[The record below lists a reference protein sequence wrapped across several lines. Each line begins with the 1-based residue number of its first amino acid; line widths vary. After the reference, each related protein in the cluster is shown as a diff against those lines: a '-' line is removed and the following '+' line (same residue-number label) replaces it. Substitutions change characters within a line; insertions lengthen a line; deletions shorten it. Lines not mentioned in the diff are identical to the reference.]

1 MKRISLIAV
10 ALALAAVPLAADAK
24 EKLTYAYL
32 QDPVLEAVMWPLRN
46 GKVTSDKLEIDGK
59 GYQIPVL
66 IQGTATKQWDVV
78 MTAVMSVPRAK
89 EQGLELRV
97 LSTALRYHKS
107 GDGAHVWV
115 KKGSPIKSIADL
127 KGKTIATYGLQS
139 TGVTL
144 VRLALWKK
152 YGVNVQFENGD
163 FKWQQLPA
171 PALPGALS
179 TALRYHKSGDGAHV
193 WVRKGS
199 PYKTIADLKGKTIA
213 TYGLQSTGVTLVRLA
228 LWKKYGVNVQFENGD
243 FKWQQ
248 LPAPA
253 LPGALATDKVEG
265 ATLIHSQA
273 YQASKSGDFVPV
285 AKTAEDMFELFKLRM
300 VSAVNVGYVEKIAAK
315 PELYKEF
322 NRMQK
327 ASVTY
332 TLANI
337 GEVSEAVGKETRND
351 PAYFKAWFE
360 QYSDFPAAVSQ
371 NDIDAMNKVWAL
383 SKELGV
389 LKDFPDAKTMIWE
402 GAIRE

>member
-1 MKRISLIAV
+1 MKRISLVVA
-10 ALALAAVPLAADAK
+10 ALALVAPLAAGAK

-115 KKGSPIKSIADL
+115 KKGSP
-127 KGKTIATYGLQS
+127 
-139 TGVTL
+139 
-144 VRLALWKK
+144 
-152 YGVNVQFENGD
+152 
-163 FKWQQLPA
+163 
-171 PALPGALS
+171 
-179 TALRYHKSGDGAHV
+179 
-193 WVRKGS
+193 
-199 PYKTIADLKGKTIA
+199 YKTINDLKGKTIA

-322 NRMQK
+322 NRMLK
-327 ASVTY
+327 GAIDY
-332 TLANI
+332 TLKNI
-337 GEVSEAVGKETRND
+337 DEVSKAVGAETKND

-360 QYSDFPAAVSQ
+360 QYSDFPAVVSQ

-383 SKELGV
+383 SKELGI

-402 GAIRE
+402 SAIRE

>member
-1 MKRISLIAV
+1 MRTRTQYLAAAALIA
-10 ALALAAVPLAADAK
+10 AAPLAGPAAAK
-24 EKLTYAYL
+24 DKLTFAYL
-32 QDPVLEAVMWPLRN
+32 QDPVLEAVMWPMRN
-46 GKVTSDKLEIDGK
+46 GKVTSDTLEIDGR
-59 GYQIPVL
+59 GYQIPAL
-66 IQGTATKQWDVV
+66 IQGTASKQWDVV
-78 MTAVMSVPRAK
+78 MTAVMAVPRAK
-89 EQGLELRV
+89 QMGLELRV

-115 KKGSPIKSIADL
+115 KKGSPYKSITEL

-139 TGVTL
+139 TGITL

-152 YGVNVQFENGD
+152 YGVNVQ
-163 FKWQQLPA
+163 
-171 PALPGALS
+171 
-179 TALRYHKSGDGAHV
+179 Y
-193 WVRKGS
+193 
-199 PYKTIADLKGKTIA
+199 
-213 TYGLQSTGVTLVRLA
+213 
-228 LWKKYGVNVQFENGD
+228 ENGD

-273 YQASKSGDFVPV
+273 YQAAKTGDFVPI
-285 AKTAEDMFELFKLRM
+285 ARTAEDMWELFKLRM
-300 VSAVNVGYVEKIAAK
+300 VSAVNVGYAEKIAEK
-315 PELYKEF
+315 PALYREF
-322 NRMQK
+322 NRMLK

-332 TLANI
+332 TLKNI
-337 GEVSEAVGKETRND
+337 GEVSEAVGKETKND

-383 SKELGV
+383 SKELGI

>member
-1 MKRISLIAV
+1 MKPRPLV
-10 ALALAAVPLAADAK
+10 LAAAAMLAAAPAFAK
-24 EKLTYAYL
+24 DKLSFAYL

-46 GKVTSDKLEIDGK
+46 GKVVSDKLEIDGK

-115 KKGSPIKSIADL
+115 KKGSP
-127 KGKTIATYGLQS
+127 
-139 TGVTL
+139 
-144 VRLALWKK
+144 
-152 YGVNVQFENGD
+152 
-163 FKWQQLPA
+163 
-171 PALPGALS
+171 
-179 TALRYHKSGDGAHV
+179 
-193 WVRKGS
+193 
-199 PYKTIADLKGKTIA
+199 YKTIADLKGKTIA
-213 TYGLQSTGVTLVRLA
+213 TYGLQSTGITLVRLA

-253 LPGALATDKVEG
+253 LPGALATDKVEA

-273 YQASKSGDFVPV
+273 YQAAKNGDFVPV
-285 AKTAEDMFELFKLRM
+285 ARTAEDMWELFKLRM
-300 VSAVNVGYVEKIAAK
+300 VSAVNVGYAEKIAAR
-315 PELYKEF
+315 PELYREF
-322 NRMQK
+322 NRMLK
-327 ASVTY
+327 AAIDY
-332 TLANI
+332 TLKNI
-337 GEVSEAVGKETRND
+337 DEVSEAVGKETKND

-360 QYSDFPAAVSQ
+360 QYSDFPAVVAQ

-383 SKELGV
+383 SKELGI
-389 LKDFPDAKTMIWE
+389 LKDYPDAKTMIWE

>member
-1 MKRISLIAV
+1 MRKFPLYFA
-10 ALALAAVPLAADAK
+10 ALSMAAAVPATAK
-24 EKLTYAYL
+24 DKLSYAYL
-32 QDPVLEAVMWPLRN
+32 QEPVLEAVMWPLRN
-46 GKVTSDKLEIDGK
+46 GKVTSDKLEIDGR

-115 KKGSPIKSIADL
+115 KKGSPIKSI
-127 KGKTIATYGLQS
+127 Q
-139 TGVTL
+139 
-144 VRLALWKK
+144 
-152 YGVNVQFENGD
+152 
-163 FKWQQLPA
+163 
-171 PALPGALS
+171 
-179 TALRYHKSGDGAHV
+179 
-193 WVRKGS
+193 
-199 PYKTIADLKGKTIA
+199 DLKGKTIA

-253 LPGALATDKVEG
+253 LPGALATDKVEA

-273 YQASKSGDFVPV
+273 YQASKTGDFVPI
-285 AKTAEDMFELFKLRM
+285 ARTAEDMWALFQLRM

-315 PELYKEF
+315 PELYREF
-322 NRMQK
+322 NRMLH
-327 ASVTY
+327 AAITY
-332 TLANI
+332 TLKNLA
-337 GEVSEAVGKETRND
+337 EVSEAVGKETKND
-351 PAYFKAWFE
+351 PTYFKAWFE

-383 SKELGV
+383 SKELGI
-389 LKDFPDAKTMIWE
+389 LNEYPDAKTMIWE

>member
-1 MKRISLIAV
+1 MKPRSLV
-10 ALALAAVPLAADAK
+10 LAAAVLATAPAFAK
-24 EKLTYAYL
+24 DKLSFAYL
-32 QDPVLEAVMWPLRN
+32 QDPVLEAVMWPMRN

-89 EQGLELRV
+89 EMGLELRV

-115 KKGSPIKSIADL
+115 KKGSP
-127 KGKTIATYGLQS
+127 
-139 TGVTL
+139 
-144 VRLALWKK
+144 
-152 YGVNVQFENGD
+152 
-163 FKWQQLPA
+163 
-171 PALPGALS
+171 
-179 TALRYHKSGDGAHV
+179 
-193 WVRKGS
+193 
-199 PYKTIADLKGKTIA
+199 YKTIHDLKGKTIA

-273 YQASKSGDFVPV
+273 YQASKTGDFVPV
-285 AKTAEDMFELFKLRM
+285 AKTAEDMYELFKLRM
-300 VSAVNVGYVEKIAAK
+300 VSAVNVGYAEKIAAK
-315 PELYKEF
+315 PELYREF
-322 NRMQK
+322 NRMLK
-327 ASVTY
+327 ASVDY
-332 TLANI
+332 TLKNI
-337 GEVSEAVGKETRND
+337 GEVSEAVGKETKND

>member
-1 MKRISLIAV
+1 MRTLLTI
-10 ALALAAVPLAADAK
+10 ALAAATALAVPASAK

-32 QDPVLEAVMWPLRN
+32 QDPVLESVMWPIRN
-46 GKVTSDKLEIDGK
+46 GKVKSDKLEIEGR

-89 EQGLELRV
+89 AQGLELRV

-115 KKGSPIKSIADL
+115 KKGSPIKSIQDL
-127 KGKTIATYGLQS
+127 KGKTIGTYGLQS

-152 YGVNVQFENGD
+152 YGVNVQYENGD
-163 FKWQQLPA
+163 F
-171 PALPGALS
+171 
-179 TALRYHKSGDGAHV
+179 T
-193 WVRKGS
+193 
-199 PYKTIADLKGKTIA
+199 
-213 TYGLQSTGVTLVRLA
+213 
-228 LWKKYGVNVQFENGD
+228 
-243 FKWQQ
+243 WQQ

-253 LPGALATDKVEG
+253 LPGALATDKIAA

-273 YQASKSGDFVPV
+273 YQAAKTGDFVPI
-285 AKTAEDMFELFKLRM
+285 ARTAEDMWQLFKLRM
-300 VSAVNVGYVEKIAAK
+300 VSAVNVGYAEKIAAK
-315 PELYKEF
+315 PELYREF
-322 NRMQK
+322 NRMLHEAIQ
-327 ASVTY
+327 Y
-332 TLANI
+332 TLKNI
-337 GEVSEAVGKETRND
+337 DEVSQAVGKETKND

-360 QYSDFPAAVSQ
+360 QYSEFAATVSQ

-383 SKELGV
+383 SKELGI
-389 LKDFPDAKTMIWE
+389 LKGDIPDAKTMIWE

>member
-1 MKRISLIAV
+1 MKRISLVV
-10 ALALAAVPLAADAK
+10 AAFALAAPLAAGAK

-89 EQGLELRV
+89 EMGLELRV

-115 KKGSPIKSIADL
+115 KKGSPYKS
-127 KGKTIATYGLQS
+127 
-139 TGVTL
+139 
-144 VRLALWKK
+144 
-152 YGVNVQFENGD
+152 
-163 FKWQQLPA
+163 
-171 PALPGALS
+171 
-179 TALRYHKSGDGAHV
+179 
-193 WVRKGS
+193 
-199 PYKTIADLKGKTIA
+199 IADLKGKTIA

-273 YQASKSGDFVPV
+273 YQASKSGDFVPI
-285 AKTAEDMFELFKLRM
+285 ARTAEDMFELFKLRM

-322 NRMQK
+322 NRMLK
-327 ASVTY
+327 ASIDY
-332 TLANI
+332 TLKNI
-337 GEVSEAVGKETRND
+337 AEVSDIVAKETKND

-360 QYSDFPAAVSQ
+360 QYSDFPAVVSQ

-383 SKELGV
+383 SKELGI

-402 GAIRE
+402 GALRE

>member
-1 MKRISLIAV
+1 MKTRTLV
-10 ALALAAVPLAADAK
+10 LAAAVLAAAPAFAK
-24 EKLTYAYL
+24 DKLSFAYL
-32 QDPVLEAVMWPLRN
+32 QDPVLEAVMWPMRN

-78 MTAVMSVPRAK
+78 MTAVMAVPRAK
-89 EQGLELRV
+89 EMGLELRV

-115 KKGSPIKSIADL
+115 KKGSPYKTINDL

-139 TGVTL
+139 TG
-144 VRLALWKK
+144 
-152 YGVNVQFENGD
+152 
-163 FKWQQLPA
+163 
-171 PALPGALS
+171 
-179 TALRYHKSGDGAHV
+179 
-193 WVRKGS
+193 
-199 PYKTIADLKGKTIA
+199 I
-213 TYGLQSTGVTLVRLA
+213 TLVRLA

-273 YQASKSGDFVPV
+273 YQAAKTGDFVAV
-285 AKTAEDMFELFKLRM
+285 ARTAEDMWELFKLRM
-300 VSAVNVGYVEKIAAK
+300 VSAVNVGYAEKIAAK

-322 NRMQK
+322 NRMLK
-327 ASVTY
+327 ASVDY
-332 TLANI
+332 TLKNI
-337 GEVSEAVGKETRND
+337 GEVSEAVGKETKND

-383 SKELGV
+383 SKELGI

>member
-1 MKRISLIAV
+1 MKRIVSLTGIAV
-10 ALALAAVPLAADAK
+10 AAAFVAPASAK
-24 EKLTYAYL
+24 EKLSFAYL
-32 QDPVLEAVMWPLRN
+32 QDPVLEAVMWPIRN
-46 GKVTSDKLEIDGK
+46 GKIPSQTLEIEGK

-66 IQGTATKQWDVV
+66 LQGTATKQWDIV

-139 TGVTL
+139 TGITL

-152 YGVNVQFENGD
+152 YGVNVQ
-163 FKWQQLPA
+163 
-171 PALPGALS
+171 
-179 TALRYHKSGDGAHV
+179 Y
-193 WVRKGS
+193 
-199 PYKTIADLKGKTIA
+199 
-213 TYGLQSTGVTLVRLA
+213 
-228 LWKKYGVNVQFENGD
+228 ENGD

-253 LPGALATDKVEG
+253 LPGALATDKVEA

-273 YQASKSGDFVPV
+273 YQATKTGDFVPI
-285 AKTAEDMFELFKLRM
+285 ARTAEDMYEIFKLRM

-315 PELYKEF
+315 PALYKEF
-322 NRMQK
+322 NRVLL
-327 ASVTY
+327 ASVQY
-332 TLANI
+332 VHKNMD
-337 GEVSEAVGKETRND
+337 EVSKAAGAETKVD

-360 QYSDFPAAVSQ
+360 QYSEFPAVVSQ
-371 NDIDAMNKVWAL
+371 NDIDAMNKVWEL
-383 SKELGV
+383 SKELGI
-389 LKDFPDAKTMIWE
+389 LKEYPDAKTMIWE
-402 GAIRE
+402 GATRE

>member
-1 MKRISLIAV
+1 MKTLTHI
-10 ALALAAVPLAADAK
+10 LAAASLAAALPAHAK

-46 GKVTSDKLEIDGK
+46 GKVTSTTLEIDGK

-66 IQGTATKQWDVV
+66 LQGTATKQWDVV

-107 GDGAHVWV
+107 GDGAHIWV
-115 KKGSPIKSIADL
+115 KKGSPYKSIHDL

-139 TGVTL
+139 TG
-144 VRLALWKK
+144 
-152 YGVNVQFENGD
+152 
-163 FKWQQLPA
+163 
-171 PALPGALS
+171 
-179 TALRYHKSGDGAHV
+179 
-193 WVRKGS
+193 
-199 PYKTIADLKGKTIA
+199 I
-213 TYGLQSTGVTLVRLA
+213 TLVRLA

-253 LPGALATDKVEG
+253 LPGALATDKVEA

-273 YQASKSGDFVPV
+273 YQASKSGDFVPI
-285 AKTAEDMFELFKLRM
+285 ARTAEDMWQLFKLRM

-315 PELYKEF
+315 PALYREF
-322 NRMQK
+322 NRLLRE
-327 ASVTY
+327 SVAY
-332 TLANI
+332 TLENI
-337 GEVSEAVGKETRND
+337 AEVSEAVGKETKND

-383 SKELGV
+383 SKELGI
-389 LKDFPDAKTMIWE
+389 LKDYPDAKTMIWD

>member
-1 MKRISLIAV
+1 MKNLSHCLAAAAV
-10 ALALAAVPLAADAK
+10 ALAAPAGAK

-32 QDPVLEAVMWPLRN
+32 QDPVLESVMWPLRN
-46 GKVTSDKLEIDGK
+46 GKVTSDTLEIDGK

-78 MTAVMSVPRAK
+78 MTAVMAVPRAK

-115 KKGSPIKSIADL
+115 KKGSPYKSIQDL

-139 TGVTL
+139 TG
-144 VRLALWKK
+144 
-152 YGVNVQFENGD
+152 
-163 FKWQQLPA
+163 
-171 PALPGALS
+171 
-179 TALRYHKSGDGAHV
+179 
-193 WVRKGS
+193 
-199 PYKTIADLKGKTIA
+199 I
-213 TYGLQSTGVTLVRLA
+213 TLVRLA

-253 LPGALATDKVEG
+253 LPGALATDKVEA

-273 YQASKSGDFVPV
+273 YQAAKTGDFVPI
-285 AKTAEDMFELFKLRM
+285 ARTAEDMWELFKLRM
-300 VSAVNVGYVEKIAAK
+300 VSAVNVGYADKIAAK
-315 PELYKEF
+315 PALYREF
-322 NRMQK
+322 NRMLK
-327 ASVTY
+327 ASIDY
-332 TLANI
+332 TLKNI
-337 GEVSEAVGKETRND
+337 DDVSKAVATETKND

-360 QYSDFPAAVSQ
+360 QYSDFPAVVTQ
-371 NDIDAMNKVWAL
+371 NDVDAMNKVWAL
-383 SKELGV
+383 SKELGI
-389 LKDFPDAKTMIWE
+389 LPDYPDAKTMIWQ

>member
-1 MKRISLIAV
+1 MRKFPLLLAALSIA
-10 ALALAAVPLAADAK
+10 AAVPAAAK
-24 EKLTYAYL
+24 DKLSYAYL

-89 EQGLELRV
+89 EMGLELRV

-115 KKGSPIKSIADL
+115 KKGSPYKSINDL

-139 TGVTL
+139 TG
-144 VRLALWKK
+144 
-152 YGVNVQFENGD
+152 
-163 FKWQQLPA
+163 
-171 PALPGALS
+171 
-179 TALRYHKSGDGAHV
+179 
-193 WVRKGS
+193 
-199 PYKTIADLKGKTIA
+199 I
-213 TYGLQSTGVTLVRLA
+213 TLVRLA

-253 LPGALATDKVEG
+253 LPGALATDKVEA

-273 YQASKSGDFVPV
+273 YQASKTGDFVPI
-285 AKTAEDMFELFKLRM
+285 ARTAEDMWALFQLRM
-300 VSAVNVGYVEKIAAK
+300 VSAVNVGYAEKIAAK
-315 PELYKEF
+315 PELYREF
-322 NRMQK
+322 NRMLK
-327 ASVTY
+327 ASVEY
-332 TLANI
+332 TLKNI
-337 GEVSEAVGKETRND
+337 GPVSEAVATETKND

-383 SKELGV
+383 SKELGI
-389 LKDFPDAKTMIWE
+389 LNEYPDAKTMIWE

>member
-1 MKRISLIAV
+1 
-10 ALALAAVPLAADAK
+10 
-24 EKLTYAYL
+24 
-32 QDPVLEAVMWPLRN
+32 
-46 GKVTSDKLEIDGK
+46 
-59 GYQIPVL
+59 
-66 IQGTATKQWDVV
+66 

-89 EQGLELRV
+89 EMGLELRV

-115 KKGSPIKSIADL
+115 KKGSP
-127 KGKTIATYGLQS
+127 
-139 TGVTL
+139 
-144 VRLALWKK
+144 
-152 YGVNVQFENGD
+152 
-163 FKWQQLPA
+163 
-171 PALPGALS
+171 
-179 TALRYHKSGDGAHV
+179 
-193 WVRKGS
+193 
-199 PYKTIADLKGKTIA
+199 YKTIHDLKGKTIA

-273 YQASKSGDFVPV
+273 YQASKTGDFVPV
-285 AKTAEDMFELFKLRM
+285 AKTAEDMYELFKLRM
-300 VSAVNVGYVEKIAAK
+300 VSAVNVGYAEKIAAK
-315 PELYKEF
+315 PELYREF
-322 NRMQK
+322 NRMLK
-327 ASVTY
+327 ASVDY
-332 TLANI
+332 TLKNI
-337 GEVSEAVGKETRND
+337 GEVSEAVGKETKND

>member
-1 MKRISLIAV
+1 MMKTRSLSLAAAALAV
-10 ALALAAVPLAADAK
+10 ALPAAAK
-24 EKLTYAYL
+24 EKLSYAYL

-46 GKVTSDKLEIDGK
+46 GKVESKTLEIDGK
-59 GYQIPVL
+59 AYQIPVL

-78 MTAVMSVPRAK
+78 MTAVMSIPRAK

-115 KKGSPIKSIADL
+115 KKGSPVRSIADL
-127 KGKTIATYGLQS
+127 KGKTIGTYGLQS
-139 TGVTL
+139 TG
-144 VRLALWKK
+144 
-152 YGVNVQFENGD
+152 
-163 FKWQQLPA
+163 
-171 PALPGALS
+171 
-179 TALRYHKSGDGAHV
+179 
-193 WVRKGS
+193 
-199 PYKTIADLKGKTIA
+199 I
-213 TYGLQSTGVTLVRLA
+213 TLVRLA

-253 LPGALATDKVEG
+253 LPGALATDKIDA

-273 YQASKSGDFVPV
+273 YQAAKSGDFVPI
-285 AKTAEDMFELFKLRM
+285 ARTAEDMFELFKLRM
-300 VSAVNVGYVEKIAAK
+300 VAAVNVGYVEKIAAK
-315 PELYKEF
+315 PELYREF
-322 NRMQK
+322 NRMLK
-327 ASVTY
+327 ASVDY
-332 TLANI
+332 TLKNLD
-337 GEVSEAVGKETRND
+337 EVAKAAGAETKND
-351 PAYFKAWFE
+351 PAYFKAWFA

-389 LKDFPDAKTMIWE
+389 LNNYPDAKTMIWE

>member
-1 MKRISLIAV
+1 MKALSMTIAAAV
-10 ALALAAVPLAADAK
+10 LAAALPALAK

-32 QDPVLEAVMWPLRN
+32 QDPVLEAVMWPMRN

-66 IQGTATKQWDVV
+66 LQGTATKQWDVV

-97 LSTALRYHKS
+97 LSTALRYHTS
-107 GDGAHVWV
+107 GEGAHVWV
-115 KKGSPIKSIADL
+115 KKGSPYKTITDL

-139 TGVTL
+139 TG
-144 VRLALWKK
+144 
-152 YGVNVQFENGD
+152 
-163 FKWQQLPA
+163 
-171 PALPGALS
+171 
-179 TALRYHKSGDGAHV
+179 
-193 WVRKGS
+193 
-199 PYKTIADLKGKTIA
+199 I
-213 TYGLQSTGVTLVRLA
+213 TLVRLA

-253 LPGALATDKVEG
+253 LPGALATDKVEA

-285 AKTAEDMFELFKLRM
+285 ARTAEDMFELFKLRM
-300 VSAVNVGYVEKIAAK
+300 VAAVNVGYAEKIAAK

-322 NRMQK
+322 NRMLK

-332 TLANI
+332 TLKNI
-337 GEVSEAVGKETRND
+337 AEVSEAAAKETKND

-360 QYSDFPAAVSQ
+360 RFSDFPAAVAQ

-383 SKELGV
+383 SKELGA

>member
-1 MKRISLIAV
+1 MKTLSMTIAAAV
-10 ALALAAVPLAADAK
+10 LAAALPAEAK

-115 KKGSPIKSIADL
+115 KKGSP
-127 KGKTIATYGLQS
+127 
-139 TGVTL
+139 
-144 VRLALWKK
+144 
-152 YGVNVQFENGD
+152 
-163 FKWQQLPA
+163 
-171 PALPGALS
+171 
-179 TALRYHKSGDGAHV
+179 
-193 WVRKGS
+193 
-199 PYKTIADLKGKTIA
+199 YKTIADLKGKTIA
-213 TYGLQSTGVTLVRLA
+213 TYGLQSTGITLVRLA

-273 YQASKSGDFVPV
+273 YQAAKSGDFVPV

-300 VSAVNVGYVEKIAAK
+300 VSAVNVGYAEKIAAK

-322 NRMQK
+322 NRMLK
-327 ASVTY
+327 GAIDY
-332 TLANI
+332 TLKNI
-337 GEVSEAVGKETRND
+337 DDVSKAVGAETKND

-360 QYSDFPAAVSQ
+360 QYSDFPAVVTQ

-383 SKELGV
+383 SKELGI

-402 GAIRE
+402 SAIRE

>member
-1 MKRISLIAV
+1 MRIRSLY
-10 ALALAAVPLAADAK
+10 LAAAAVLAAAPAFAK
-24 EKLTYAYL
+24 DKLTFAYL
-32 QDPVLEAVMWPLRN
+32 QDPVLEAVMWPMRN

-78 MTAVMSVPRAK
+78 MTAVMAVPRAK
-89 EQGLELRV
+89 EMGLELRV

-115 KKGSPIKSIADL
+115 
-127 KGKTIATYGLQS
+127 
-139 TGVTL
+139 
-144 VRLALWKK
+144 
-152 YGVNVQFENGD
+152 
-163 FKWQQLPA
+163 
-171 PALPGALS
+171 
-179 TALRYHKSGDGAHV
+179 
-193 WVRKGS
+193 RKGS
-199 PYKTIADLKGKTIA
+199 PFKTINDLKGKTIA

-273 YQASKSGDFVPV
+273 YQAAKTGDFVPV
-285 AKTAEDMFELFKLRM
+285 AKTAEDMWELFKLRM
-300 VSAVNVGYVEKIAAK
+300 VSAVNVGYAEKIAAK

-322 NRMQK
+322 NRMLK
-327 ASVTY
+327 ASVEY
-332 TLANI
+332 TLKNI
-337 GEVSEAVGKETRND
+337 GEVSEAVGKETKND

-360 QYSDFPAAVSQ
+360 QYSDFPAVVSQ

-383 SKELGV
+383 SKELGI

>member
-1 MKRISLIAV
+1 MMKRITSLTGIAV
-10 ALALAAVPLAADAK
+10 AAALVAPASAK
-24 EKLTYAYL
+24 EKLTFAYL
-32 QDPVLEAVMWPLRN
+32 QDPVLEAVMWPIRN
-46 GKVTSDKLEIDGK
+46 GKVTSQTLEIDGK

-66 IQGTATKQWDVV
+66 LQGTATKQWDIV

-139 TGVTL
+139 TGITL

-152 YGVNVQFENGD
+152 YGVNVQ
-163 FKWQQLPA
+163 
-171 PALPGALS
+171 
-179 TALRYHKSGDGAHV
+179 Y
-193 WVRKGS
+193 
-199 PYKTIADLKGKTIA
+199 
-213 TYGLQSTGVTLVRLA
+213 
-228 LWKKYGVNVQFENGD
+228 ENGD

-253 LPGALATDKVEG
+253 LPGALATDKVEA

-273 YQASKSGDFVPV
+273 YQATKSGDFVPI
-285 AKTAEDMFELFKLRM
+285 ARTAEDMFEIFKLRM

-315 PELYKEF
+315 PALYKEF
-322 NRMQK
+322 NRVLH
-327 ASVTY
+327 ASVQY
-332 TLANI
+332 VHKNMD
-337 GEVSEAVGKETRND
+337 EVSKAAGAETKVD

-360 QYSDFPAAVSQ
+360 QYSEFPAVVSQ
-371 NDIDAMNKVWAL
+371 NDIDAMNKVWEL
-383 SKELGV
+383 SKELGI
-389 LKDFPDAKTMIWE
+389 LKEYPDAKTMIWE
-402 GAIRE
+402 GATRE